1 MSSGSDKVQTG
12 MHPQIRLF
20 MTLGLLLLSHI
31 RLMLV
36 VDKVHN
42 RRPRVAVV
50 DIVAKAGRVNDSEL
64 DLELLL
70 LKLGLDDLNL
80 GKLVELLVVPFG
92 VVFGWREFS

>member
-1 MSSGSDKVQTG
+1 
-12 MHPQIRLF
+12 
-20 MTLGLLLLSHI
+20 
-31 RLMLV
+31 MLV

>member
-1 MSSGSDKVQTG
+1 MPSWSDKVQTS

-20 MTLGLLLLSHI
+20 MTLRLLLLSHI

-36 VDKVHN
+36 VDEVHN

-50 DIVAKAGRVNDSEL
+50 DIVAKAGRVNDGEF

-70 LKLGLDDLNL
+70 LKLGLDDLDL
-80 GKLVELLVVPFG
+80 GELVELLVVPFG
-92 VVFGWREFS
+92 VVFGW